1 LFGIASIPRRGNPM
15 TEVPFPQEISG
26 GQLRAGLLARPNA

>member
-1 LFGIASIPRRGNPM
+1 M